1 MKMSIDDGWKLV
13 SVLKSTHSQF
23 WLEIA
28 AEYHPQFDELP
39 TWVLV
44 DDIKN
49 ILPALEVARKI
60 LEPYFTKYNATKFP
74 IYFSL
79 LSPEGVQTIAGL
91 EGYEMLLT
99 PTPSPIYDLESDIE
113 KLDQHS
119 VFKTVR
125 DAVLRRQ
132 SERP

>member
-1 MKMSIDDGWKLV
+1 M
-13 SVLKSTHSQF
+13 
-23 WLEIA
+23 
-28 AEYHPQFDELP
+28 
-39 TWVLV
+39 
-44 DDIKN
+44 
-49 ILPALEVARKI
+49 ARKI

-79 LSPEGVQTIAGL
+79 LSPEGVQTVAGL

-113 KLDQHS
+113 KVDQHS

-125 DAVLRRQ
+125 DALLRRQ